1 MTALHFLCS
10 RIGPVDEELE
20 NIGIVIARCLVNNGW
35 DINKFTTVGD
45 GRSVVYF
52 AERNRLNKIASII
65 HTMMPAGHK
74 SQKWRTKQTLARTME
89 TTLRSATKM
98 ENELLLW
105 CSRGFVGKINDNDN
119 NLETS
124 NNTLASCSDALFN
137 KLIYD
142 REKKIE
148 DERWAKFYADVSKGN
163 INRREKEKILEAE
176 EERLLKKKEDE
187 AMGIQAHDVE
197 TEGER
202 ICDVLQREQYR
213 KQWLGHCVLAACSR
227 GYQIFQDQG
236 IIKCRPTQPAINY
249 DRDYVDEN
257 GFSALHYAA
266 LRCQRKLCMI
276 LIGSG
281 WDPNQI
287 VRRLGMYF
295 NNTCA
300 TLSARGG
307 DSILSEGLSLYVNA
321 EISDFTK
328 WISESDAR
336 EEQRHREKLALE
348 KKLQEE
354 KDLRVQKILSILHA
368 CGMAKS
374 CDDKFVTRMKPD
386 RLEELATITKDDL
399 MKCGVTKLATRT
411 ILRKLPGALKQY
423 QKQQAAI

>member
-1 MTALHFLCS
+1 M
-10 RIGPVDEELE
+10 
-20 NIGIVIARCLVNNGW
+20 
-35 DINKFTTVGD
+35 
-45 GRSVVYF
+45 
-52 AERNRLNKIASII
+52 
-65 HTMMPAGHK
+65 
-74 SQKWRTKQTLARTME
+74 
-89 TTLRSATKM
+89 
-98 ENELLLW
+98 
-105 CSRGFVGKINDNDN
+105 
-119 NLETS
+119 
-124 NNTLASCSDALFN
+124 
-137 KLIYD
+137 
-142 REKKIE
+142 
-148 DERWAKFYADVSKGN
+148 
-163 INRREKEKILEAE
+163 
-176 EERLLKKKEDE
+176 
-187 AMGIQAHDVE
+187 
-197 TEGER
+197 
-202 ICDVLQREQYR
+202 
-213 KQWLGHCVLAACSR
+213 
-227 GYQIFQDQG
+227 
-236 IIKCRPTQPAINY
+236 
-249 DRDYVDEN
+249 DEN